1 MMIIS
6 DDGPAGGS
14 TDERLHESEERFRT
28 IFDSVNEAI
37 FIHDLKTGAILDVN
51 RRMCEMYGYT
61 RDEALKLKLAD
72 LGTGEPPY
80 SEHEFLD
87 WIRKAAQ
94 GGPQLFR
101 WKTKHKTGR
110 YFWVEVN
117 MRRASIGGRDHTLLT
132 VRDIDS
138 RKKFE
143 GELRKSE
150 KRYRGLFETL
160 PDGFA
165 SVGADKKIIE
175 ANPAFQAMTGYTQE
189 ELSGISYDALTPN
202 KWHGIEDRIIKEQVL
217 KRGYSDIYEKEFVK
231 KDGTIIPIEIRA
243 HAALEED
250 GKPGELWGFVRDI
263 TERKQAERDL
273 QEGEEKFRTIFE
285 KSIDPIV
292 IFDGQRYVD
301 CNEAALTWLGCT
313 TKEQLLGLH
322 PVNIS
327 PERQPDGR
335 LSSEK
340 AEKIF
345 TETYGKGSNRFEWMH
360 RSLRGND
367 IWVEVSHTVIYV
379 KGKKFL
385 YSVWRDIRPRKQ
397 AEKKLTK
404 SETKYKTLFES
415 ANDAIF
421 LLKDSRFVDCNARSL
436 EMFGCSRDDII
447 GQTLSRFSAPLQA
460 GGQEAQCEAAGKL
473 KRVLSGEAQSFE
485 WKHQRYDGTPFDA
498 KVSLN
503 PVHLGGETI
512 IQVLVRDITE
522 SKRAEDALRT
532 SRLQLSEAMDLANI
546 VYWEIDTAD
555 GMFVFNDPFY
565 AFHGTTAEHEGG
577 YRMTREEYAKRF
589 VYPDDLSI
597 FYQVVG
603 HASGVSTAHRVLRLD
618 GEVRHIL
625 VRSRV
630 VKDSSGRIVK
640 IYGANQDITER
651 KKMEAA
657 ILESEEKFR
666 FLFEKSAD
674 PTLLLYEGTF
684 IDCNEAALK
693 HAGCSS
699 REDLIGLTPADISPE
714 RQPDGRLSS
723 EKAREIYETTL
734 REGTNHFEWMRRTVT
749 GEEFWVDISHTVIP
763 IQGKKIVYTV
773 WRDIRERKHAEEA
786 LRQAEAKYRAIFEN
800 ATMGIYQTTAEGRI
814 VIANAG
820 LARIFGYAS
829 PQILMNSVT
838 NIGVQLYV
846 NPHDRVRIVDLC
858 MKTGFVKGFETQ
870 LYRKD
875 RSIAWVSINTLPIK
889 DTKGNIAYLE
899 GTMEDITARKQAED
913 ELKMAHQR
921 LFDIIEFLPDATFVI
936 DEEKKVVAWNLAC
949 ENMTGV
955 KKEEII
961 GKGDYAYTIPFYG
974 EKRPI
979 LIDYVTMNSAELEEE
994 YLEVKKTGHQLFAQ
1008 TIVPALYNGK
1018 GAFLS
1023 ANASPLFDRT
1033 GKVVGAIESLRDIT
1047 EFKRLETQL
1056 RQSQKMEA
1064 IGTLAGGIAHDFNNI
1079 LTALIGYAGLLKI
1092 KIADNNLHTYVDQIL
1107 LASQKATD
1115 LVHSLLAFSKQQV
1128 INLKPVSIN
1137 RIITGTEKLLKRLV
1151 TEDITIKT
1159 SLAPEDITIM
1169 ADATQID
1176 QILFNLATNARDA
1189 MPQGG
1194 VLTIET
1200 QAAKLGDEFRR
1211 LHGYG
1216 EPGQYALLSVSDT
1229 GVGMDEI
1236 TRERIFDPFFTTK
1249 EAGKGTGLGLSTVY
1263 GIVKQ
1268 HNGYISAYSEPSVGT
1283 TFHIYL
1289 PTVDESGKE
1298 EESSPPPIKK
1308 GDETVLVA
1316 EDNEAVRELICR
1328 ILIEYGYTP
1337 VEAIDGAD
1345 AVEQYTKADKID
1357 LLILDSV
1364 MPNMNGRK
1372 AYDEIRKINPK
1383 IKAVFTSGYTRD
1395 VFQGKGIEDKQFNFL
1410 QKPVSPSALIQKV
1423 RDVLDDGQE

>member
-1 MMIIS
+1 MLTESLKDIINCIGNPIFLK
-6 DDGPAGGS
+6 DQQHRYVFANDTACEVVGIPREYILGK
-14 TDERLHESEERFRT
+14 TDYELFPKEQADVFRRHDVHVFET
-28 IFDSVNEAI
+28 GEKDVREYQLADARGNLRTFETAKMVYTNEAGEKHI
-37 FIHDLKTGAILDVN
+37 
-51 RRMCEMYGYT
+51 
-61 RDEALKLKLAD
+61 
-72 LGTGEPPY
+72 LGT
-80 SEHEFLD
+80 
-87 WIRKAAQ
+87 
-94 GGPQLFR
+94 
-101 WKTKHKTGR
+101 
-110 YFWVEVN
+110 
-117 MRRASIGGRDHTLLT
+117 M
-132 VRDIDS
+132 
-138 RKKFE
+138 
-143 GELRKSE
+143 
-150 KRYRGLFETL
+150 
-160 PDGFA
+160 
-165 SVGADKKIIE
+165 
-175 ANPAFQAMTGYTQE
+175 
-189 ELSGISYDALTPN
+189 
-202 KWHGIEDRIIKEQVL
+202 
-217 KRGYSDIYEKEFVK
+217 
-231 KDGTIIPIEIRA
+231 
-243 HAALEED
+243 
-250 GKPGELWGFVRDI
+250 
-263 TERKQAERDL
+263 
-273 QEGEEKFRTIFE
+273 
-285 KSIDPIV
+285 
-292 IFDGQRYVD
+292 
-301 CNEAALTWLGCT
+301 
-313 TKEQLLGLH
+313 
-322 PVNIS
+322 
-327 PERQPDGR
+327 
-335 LSSEK
+335 
-340 AEKIF
+340 
-345 TETYGKGSNRFEWMH
+345 
-360 RSLRGND
+360 
-367 IWVEVSHTVIYV
+367 
-379 KGKKFL
+379 
-385 YSVWRDIRPRKQ
+385 
-397 AEKKLTK
+397 
-404 SETKYKTLFES
+404 
-415 ANDAIF
+415 
-421 LLKDSRFVDCNARSL
+421 
-436 EMFGCSRDDII
+436 
-447 GQTLSRFSAPLQA
+447 
-460 GGQEAQCEAAGKL
+460 
-473 KRVLSGEAQSFE
+473 
-485 WKHQRYDGTPFDA
+485 
-498 KVSLN
+498 
-503 PVHLGGETI
+503 
-512 IQVLVRDITE
+512 RDITE

-565 AFHGTTAEHEGG
+565 AFHGTTARQEGG

-597 FYQVVG
+597 FYQVME

-630 VKDSSGRIVK
+630 VKDGLGRIVK

-666 FLFEKSAD
+666 LLFEKSAD
-674 PTLLLYEGTF
+674 PTLLLYEGKF

-693 HAGCSS
+693 HAGCSR
-699 REDLIGLTPADISPE
+699 REDLIGLSPADISPE

-734 REGTNHFEWMRRTVT
+734 REGTNHFEWMRRTMT

-773 WRDIRERKHAEEA
+773 WRDIRERKHAEAA
-786 LRQAEAKYRAIFEN
+786 LKQAEAKYRAIFEN
-800 ATMGIYQTTAEGRI
+800 ATMGIFQTTMEGRI
-814 VIANAG
+814 VIANAA
-820 LARIFGYAS
+820 LARIFGYGF
-829 PQILMNSVT
+829 PQELMDSIT
-838 NIGVQLYV
+838 NISVQAYV
-846 NPHDRVRIVDLC
+846 NPQDRVRIGEICL
-858 MKTGFVKGFETQ
+858 KSGFVEGFETQ

-875 RSIAWVSINTLPIK
+875 KSIAWVSINALPIK
-889 DTKGNIAYLE
+889 EEGNIVYFE

-961 GKGDYAYTIPFYG
+961 GKGDYAYAVPLYG
-974 EKRPI
+974 ERRPV
-979 LIDYVTMNSAELEEE
+979 LIDYVTMDSDDLEQK
-994 YLEVKKTGHQLFAQ
+994 YREVKRTGHQLFAQ
-1008 TIVPALYNGK
+1008 TVVPALYNGK

-1023 ANASPLFDRT
+1023 GNASPLFDRG

-1079 LTALIGYAGLLKI
+1079 LTALIGYAGLLRI

-1128 INLKPVSIN
+1128 ISLKPVSMHG
-1137 RIITGTEKLLKRLV
+1137 IIRGTEKLLKRLV
-1151 TEDITIKT
+1151 TEDIAIKT

-1189 MPQGG
+1189 MPHGG

-1200 QAAKLGDEFRR
+1200 RAVELGDEFHR

-1216 EPGQYALLSVSDT
+1216 EPGRYALLSVSDT
-1229 GVGMDEI
+1229 GMGMDEI

-1268 HNGYISAYSEPSVGT
+1268 HNGYISAYSEPDIGT

-1289 PTVDESGKE
+1289 PVVDETGKE
-1298 EESSPPPIKK
+1298 EELSSSPPKR
-1308 GDETVLVA
+1308 GNETILVA
-1316 EDNEAVRELICR
+1316 EDSGSVRELISK

-1337 VEAIDGAD
+1337 VEAVDGAD
-1345 AVEQYTKADKID
+1345 AVEQFKKTDKVD

-1364 MPNMNGRK
+1364 MPKMNGRE
-1372 AYDEIRKINPK
+1372 AYDEIHKINPD
-1383 IKAVFTSGYTRD
+1383 IKVIFTSGYTRD
-1395 VFQGKGIEDKQFNFL
+1395 VFQGKGIKDKEFNFL
-1410 QKPVSPSALIQKV
+1410 QKPVSPSALVQKI
-1423 RDVLDDGQE
+1423 RDVLDERQE